1 MLDARQVEGRDGKAG
16 SSSSSRP
23 SEVPSRQTTKRRK
36 LEHPQGDASRYFS
49 NGIPS
54 RRDSLTIPSTSAS
67 FRPSSVTATASRNAM
82 IIDAEGG
89 TPGDSHEPIVL
100 RTSSPDPVDVIHPNF
115 SYVFDQNKPSPIH
128 TFRSSPNEKRK
139 SPQDCE
145 STLRVHN
152 TMKKAMESVS
162 RPDSDDDN
170 VRRLSKILP
179 GLLSRNE
186 STVEAQAPS
195 SRGNLKEKM
204 ALYERS
210 QLRSP
215 LTHFDL
221 PKLVQTRKNGMKLK
235 QVGLSPLVYTTVPST
250 EQSRCLG
257 VTLLHYPFN
266 IWTPVPPGH
275 LASLLAPRSHQ
286 GRKRQKAEF
295 LPIFL

>member
-16 SSSSSRP
+16 SSNSSRP
-23 SEVPSRQTTKRRK
+23 SEAPSRQTTKRRK
-36 LEHPQGDASRYFS
+36 LEHPQGDASRYFPS
-49 NGIPS
+49 GIPS
-54 RRDSLTIPSTSAS
+54 RRDSLAIPSASTS
-67 FRPSSVTATASRNAM
+67 FRPSSATATASRNAM

-89 TPGDSHEPIVL
+89 TPDDSHEPIML
-100 RTSSPDPVDVIHPNF
+100 RTSSPDPVDVIHPNV

-128 TFRSSPNEKRK
+128 TFSYSPNERRK
-139 SPQDCE
+139 SPLDFE
-145 STLRVHN
+145 STLRVRN
-152 TMKKAMESVS
+152 ALMKATESVS

-170 VRRLSKILP
+170 VRRLSKIIP

-257 VTLLHYPFN
+257 VTLLRYPFN

-275 LASLLAPRSHQ
+275 LASLLAPHSHQ
-286 GRKRQKAEF
+286 GKRQKAEF